1 MYLVWALRPSIL
13 NTAILRYYNTTVV
26 VVVVVV
32 IITITLRIEQ
42 IMLGVI

>member
-13 NTAILRYYNTTVV
+13 NTAILRYYNTI
-26 VVVVVV
+26 VVVVV